1 MLSITLMRKRMLTL
15 NTKVPPQSPARQR
28 GKAGPAA
35 LAGLFIVLMIVWTL
49 WSGMFKPLLIG
60 LGLFSCLLCVWL
72 AARMRFFRSKEL
84 LALLPRLP
92 RFWLWLLGEIVK
104 SSIEVA
110 RVVLSPSLPASPTII
125 NLKCEPQTEMGRVIL
140 GNAITLTP
148 GTVTLDIFEDN
159 IVVHCLTTQGAADM
173 RNNVMNQRV
182 VALEQP

>member
-1 MLSITLMRKRMLTL
+1 MFALR
-15 NTKVPPQSPARQR
+15 NKVPSGSPAHQA
-28 GKAGPAA
+28 GKAGPVA
-35 LAGLFIVLMIVWTL
+35 LVALFIVLMVVWCI

-60 LGLFSCLLCVWL
+60 LGIFSCFLCVWL
-72 AARMRFFRSKEL
+72 AVRMRFFRSSDL
-84 LALLPRLP
+84 LKLLPRLP
-92 RFWLWLLGEIVK
+92 GFWFWLVGEIVK

-125 NLKCEPQTEMGRVIL
+125 NLKCAPQTEMGRVIL

-159 IVVHCLTTQGAADM
+159 IVVHCLTSKGAADM
-173 RNNVMNQRV
+173 KKNLMNQRV